1 MFIGTYLKPLFRAF
15 FAGCIIAA
23 GIFTFGQGVLF
34 DRLFFTV
41 LLLLF
46 FLAIQAKDIDLMGVI
61 IIMLLSNST
70 DEICYLLPDLL
81 PIKILVYAVCLFGLY
96 KNKKDKWAI
105 RLAAPLLGVSLLA
118 EVYWFVIAYDAPQIY
133 YYHALISIN
142 LFVRRFVFLRLFL
155 TPKWFGKETS
165 SISLDYKI
173 YTIAKWSILSLALL
187 TLEYAIRHATH
198 LSPLFF
204 YYVHQYIAQL
214 LSVLVLVLLIDYTY
228 KQRFVIA
235 A

>member
-1 MFIGTYLKPLFRAF
+1 MFIGTYLRPLLRAF
-15 FAGCIIAA
+15 FAGCIITA
-23 GIFTFGQGVLF
+23 GIFTFGQGELF

-41 LLLLF
+41 LVVLF
-46 FLAIQAKDIDLMGVI
+46 ILAIQAKDIDLIGVLI
-61 IIMLLSNST
+61 ILLLSNSV
-70 DEICYLLPDLL
+70 DELFYLLPDILS
-81 PIKILVYAVCLFGLY
+81 IKIIVYAICLFGLY
-96 KNKKDKWAI
+96 KNKKDKWTI
-105 RLAAPLLGVSLLA
+105 RLAAPLLGISLLA
-118 EVYWFVIAYDAPQIY
+118 EAYWAIIAYDAPQIY
-133 YYHALISIN
+133 YYNALITIN

-165 SISLDYKI
+165 SISLDYNI

-187 TLEYAIRHATH
+187 TLEYAIRHTTH
-198 LSPLFF
+198 SSPLFF